1 MAELVS
7 DHMLDTPLGEQQGVD
22 RETDDM
28 SLNVAHAPT
37 GYHGLV
43 GDGGWGDTH
52 LLGITFDHG
61 LDDSIKAG
69 DGLGTLLAGFK
80 WQLTVEGGALL
91 LALEGALTGLHNP
104 VEMLG
109 NELLDGL
116 FGQSDRCRNMH
127 IAIFGDAH
135 G

>member
-22 RETDDM
+22 RETDGMGFD
-28 SLNVAHAPT
+28 VAHAPT

-52 LLGITFDHG
+52 LPGIALYHG

-91 LALEGALTGLHNP
+91 LALEGALTGLLNP